1 MNEEQVL
8 AYVKATATLLE
19 VPLDAARARAVAGHL
34 GRTAALARMLDAVPL
49 QVHDEPAEIYCPAPF
64 PGEEAAP

>member
-8 AYVKATATLLE
+8 AYVQAAATVLE
-19 VPLDAARARAVAGHL
+19 LPLDAARARAVAAHL
-34 GRTAALARMLDAVPL
+34 GRTAAMARLLDAVPL
-49 QVHDEPAEIYCPAPF
+49 APHDELAEIYCPAPF